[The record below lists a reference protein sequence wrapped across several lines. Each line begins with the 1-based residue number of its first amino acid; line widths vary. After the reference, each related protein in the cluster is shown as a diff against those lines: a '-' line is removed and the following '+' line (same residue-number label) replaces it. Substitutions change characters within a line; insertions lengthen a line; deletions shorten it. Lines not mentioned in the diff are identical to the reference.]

1 MVGHCKNIKKYI
13 FFVYIIK
20 LNNSNTFSQRN
31 SNDNSENSGN
41 EQAKTIMK
49 TIKKY
54 CKNKLE
60 INIEN

>member
-1 MVGHCKNIKKYI
+1 M
-13 FFVYIIK
+13 
-20 LNNSNTFSQRN
+20 NNNNTFSQRN
-31 SNDNSENSGN
+31 SNDNSKNSGN